1 MLMHRISKYSRCYT
15 NTTVL
20 STVATQLRL
29 NYTVYQITN
38 PMAMR
43 SAASEARLR
52 DNVR

>member
-38 PMAMR
+38 PMR